1 MKRNRFLKYVIKDR
15 KSPEKNRERVGQNLM
30 ILAIALFFI
39 FVVNFIVIVGTD
51 KKFGQNLSAE
61 AKKVYQTTVKV
72 QAKRGTIYDRDGNAI
87 AEDATTYT
95 IYAIISKSYKDSS
108 GKKLY
113 VQPSQYNTVAKI
125 LNEHLGIEKKEVL
138 KQLKQKNLFQVSFGT
153 KGKGISYT
161 TMTAIQ
167 EAMKK
172 ANINGIGFET
182 SPGRTYPNGIF
193 ASQFVGYAQLEDDD
207 SGSQLVG
214 KTGLEASL
222 NTLLSGTDGYITYE
236 RDSNGNTLLGSVIKS
251 KPAVNGKAVYTTLS
265 EPLQTLLE
273 GQLDAYQSQVEAKN
287 ITATLV
293 NAKTGEILATAQ
305 RPTYNPTDPQTYND
319 LSNKNDLLYQTYF
332 EPGSTMKV
340 MTLASAIY
348 SGVFN
353 TTEYYYSN
361 KYEVGDVTVRDW
373 DVNEGKTD
381 GLYMNFA
388 QGFAHSSNVGMSILV
403 EKMGDNTW
411 FSYLSKFRFGYP
423 TRFGMLNEDG
433 GLFPSL
439 TRVNGSMTSFG
450 QAIGV
455 TRVQMLR
462 AFSAISNDGVMLEP
476 QFIRSVYDPNTDTSR
491 TATTEVVGKPISKK
505 AASQTRDYMVTVGT
519 DSTYG
524 TLISNGQPIIQVGNQ
539 SVAVKSG
546 TAQIAENGSYLTG
559 QNDTINSVIA
569 MVPSDDP
576 DFMMYVTVQQPTK
589 WTDTEWSTIFNPVL
603 EQAMAMKDTLTTS
616 TVKEATASKYTLPNI
631 VGESPGSTAV
641 VLRQNIIQPII
652 LGNGS
657 KISKVSKAAGSKLSE
672 NEQILLLT
680 DKLTELPDM
689 YGWTKKNVET
699 FAKWTGID
707 ITIKGKKSG
716 TVTKQ
721 SVDSGKAIKK
731 VKKLTI
737 TLGD

>member
-1 MKRNRFLKYVIKDR
+1 MKGNRFLRYVTKDR
-15 KSPEKNRERVGQNLM
+15 KSPRENRERVGQNLM

-51 KKFGQNLSAE
+51 RKFGQKLSVE
-61 AKKVYQTTVKV
+61 AKNVYQTTVKV

-95 IYAIISKSYKDSS
+95 IYAIISKSYKDSN

-113 VQPSQYNTVAKI
+113 VQPSQYKTVATI
-125 LNEHLGIEKKEVL
+125 LNEQLGIEKKEVL
-138 KQLKQKNLFQVSFGT
+138 KQLKQKKLFQVFFGV

-161 TMTAIQ
+161 TMTAI
-167 EAMKK
+167 EESMKK
-172 ANINGIGFET
+172 ANVSGIGFET

-193 ASQFVGYAQLEDDD
+193 ASQFVGYAQLEDDT

-214 KTGLEASL
+214 KTGLEASF
-222 NTLLSGTDGYITYE
+222 NTTLSGTDGYITYE
-236 RDSNGNTLLGSVIKS
+236 KDSNGNTLLGSVVKS
-251 KPAVNGKAVYTTLS
+251 EPAINGKDIYTTLS

-273 GQLDAYQSQVEAKN
+273 GQLDAFQSQVNAKN

-340 MTLASAIY
+340 MTLASAID

-373 DVNEGKTD
+373 DVNEGRTD
-381 GLYMNFA
+381 GLYMNFV
-388 QGFAHSSNVGMSILV
+388 QGFAHSSNVGMSIL
-403 EKMGDNTW
+403 EGKMGDNTW

-439 TRVNGSMTSFG
+439 TRVNGTMTSFG

-455 TRVQMLR
+455 TRVQMIR
-462 AFSAISNDGVMLEP
+462 AFLAISNDGVMLEP
-476 QFIRSVYDPNTDTSR
+476 RFIRNIHDPNTDTNR
-491 TATTEVVGKPISKK
+491 TATTEVVGKPVSKN

-519 DSTYG
+519 DATYG
-524 TLISNGQPIIQVGNQ
+524 TLVSKGQPIIQAGNQ
-539 SVAVKSG
+539 TIAVKSG

-559 QNDTINSVIA
+559 PNDTINSVIA
-569 MVPSDDP
+569 MVPSDNP
-576 DFMMYVTVQQPTK
+576 DFLMYVTLQQPK
-589 WTDTEWSTIFNPVL
+589 SWFGTEWSTLVNPVL
-603 EQAMAMKDTLTTS
+603 EQALAMKDTLTTS
-616 TVKEATASKYTLPNI
+616 TVKQDKSTKYTLPNI
-631 VGESPGSTAV
+631 IGKNPGDTAV
-641 VLRQNIIQPII
+641 VLRQNIVQPVI

-657 KISKVSKAAGSKLSE
+657 KISKSSKATGRNLSE

-689 YGWTKKNVET
+689 YGWTKKNVKI

-707 ITIKGKKSG
+707 LTVKGKKSG
-716 TVTKQ
+716 TVIKQ
-721 SVDSGKAIKK
+721 SVESGKSIKK